1 MTRVVDAGAGTLFA
15 FRHDDVI
22 EDETIAPNAAIAAA
36 VLAHVVRAAG
46 VVAGVGGLGSAAIPR
61 AARDAFAAL
70 GEAAAA
76 VEASEKE
83 DALELE
89 LEQAMGIRRRPKR
102 FVPDEASVTL
112 SSGERYE
119 TSGDAYFSAA
129 RRLRSAALEAAR
141 TAAPLWSAPK
151 SHETPKTKTP
161 SSAFAVARLLVRG
174 EDGHDKMRDRAV
186 DANLGPERDLDDVE
200 KALRVSSAPLAFALA
215 VVSKASDSE
224 APVFDAD
231 AVVALRAAHALW
243 LWTASCVALW
253 RARRLVR
260 ATARPGVFDVE
271 GVEAELRRRR
281 RAASIV
287 GRYWRAHAERFFANA
302 RAARPFSV
310 DRALDVRK

>member
-1 MTRVVDAGAGTLFA
+1 MTRVVDAGAGALFA
-15 FRHDDVI
+15 FRHDDT
-22 EDETIAPNAAIAAA
+22 EDGRFDETIAPNAAIAAA

-46 VVAGVGGLGSAAIPR
+46 VAAGVGGSAAIPR

-70 GEAAAA
+70 SEAAAA

-102 FVPDEASVTL
+102 SVPDEASVMLTA
-112 SSGERYE
+112 GDAE
-119 TSGDAYFSAA
+119 TSGGFETAA
-129 RRLRSAALEAAR
+129 RRLRSAALVAAR
-141 TAAPLWSAPK
+141 TAAPLWSASK
-151 SHETPKTKTP
+151 SETPKTKTP
-161 SSAFAVARLLVRG
+161 SAFAVARLLVRG
-174 EDGHDKMRDRAV
+174 DDGHDMMRDRAV

-200 KALRVSSAPLAFALA
+200 KTLRASSAPLAFALA
-215 VVSKASDSE
+215 AIRRGASEDSE
-224 APVFDAD
+224 RVFDAD

-271 GVEAELRRRR
+271 SVEAELRRRR
-281 RAASIV
+281 RAASVV

-310 DRALDVRK
+310 DRA